1 MDRKEIV
8 RLLGENFKVK
18 PQYMGVPSFAYE
30 IETSAGLIIVDREGK
45 ITNAEGKEVELE
57 ELLNDTKEA
66 ERQTRA
72 FDIEVPMEGHTGIT
86 LKNLVNMI
94 YSKQEL
100 IQKALG
106 LTENIIDDDF
116 SIGINKGEIETLG
129 DFKTALHDIG
139 EKSCPGITFD
149 FYSSVIRFKFLEGEV
164 EPERFK
170 AYSKFIE
177 LINENSKTLKYASA
191 RVKGTDNEKYTFR
204 TWLLRLGMIGTEYKA
219 TRKILLEK
227 LSGNGAFRYGKP
239 EKKNKEVYG
248 EQ

>member
-8 RLLGENFKVK
+8 RLLGEYFKVK

-30 IETSAGLIIVDREGK
+30 IETSAGLITVDREGK
-45 ITNAEGKEVELE
+45 IKNPEGKEVELE
-57 ELLNDTKEA
+57 ELLNDTKE
-66 ERQTRA
+66 EEQETTA
-72 FDIEVPMEGHTGIT
+72 FEISVPIEGHTGTT
-86 LKNLVNMI
+86 LRNLVNMI
-94 YSKQEL
+94 YSKQAL
-100 IQKALG
+100 IQKAIG
-106 LTENIIDDDF
+106 FGENIIGDEF
-116 SIGINKGEIETLG
+116 SIGINKGEIETLEE
-129 DFKTALHDIG
+129 FKTALDDIG
-139 EKSCPGITFD
+139 EKSCPGIIFD
-149 FYSSVIRFKFLEGEV
+149 FCSSVIRFKFLQGEI
-164 EPERFK
+164 ETEKFK

-177 LINENSKTLKYASA
+177 LINENSKTLKYTSA

-204 TWLLRLGMIGTEYKA
+204 TWLLRLGMIGAEYKT